1 MKLTLLMVTVAC
13 FITLSVNAQTDQ
25 QPTYQIDED
34 YDKFEGSHNFRLS
47 HIQVSS
53 NVASLGVGAAA
64 SFLQSGNNR
73 FVIGVGYV
81 ASSYGNQQRRLQE
94 TRSKHLVTL
103 LIDGKREVLGNLRV
117 TNFFDVEHG
126 WQLEGG
132 VYVSFQLLRRI
143 AVARQVEGR
152 IGEDVDV
159 QFTFTDEALNG
170 FREFVKRIEPL
181 AGVVSPSPGK
191 RKSRRGPSPGRK
203 AQRYAAIETYLIGTN
218 CNG

>member
-1 MKLTLLMVTVAC
+1 LLAFNAVAVH
-13 FITLSVNAQTDQ
+13 TQTERQ
-25 QPTYQIDED
+25 TSYQIDED

-47 HIQVSS
+47 HIAVNS
-53 NVASLGVGAAA
+53 NVASFGVGAAA
-64 SFLQSGNNR
+64 SFLESGNNR

-81 ASSYGNQQRRLQE
+81 VSSYGNQQRRLQE

-159 QFTFTDEALNG
+159 QFAFTDEALNG
-170 FREFVKRIEPL
+170 FREFVKQIEPL
-181 AGVVSPSPGK
+181 AGVVSPSPSK
-191 RKSRRGPSPGRK
+191 RKSRKVRRP
-203 AQRYAAIETYLIGTN
+203 
-218 CNG
+218 